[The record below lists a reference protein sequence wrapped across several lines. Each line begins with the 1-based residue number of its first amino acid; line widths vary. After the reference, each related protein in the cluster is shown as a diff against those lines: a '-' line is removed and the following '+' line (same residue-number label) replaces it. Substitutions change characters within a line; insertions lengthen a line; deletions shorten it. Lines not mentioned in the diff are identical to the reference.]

1 MGKYAMRKYI
11 NIICESETDW
21 DAEMAQCDQTAKA
34 LTNGRKLK
42 LSAPRDEDFKLFD
55 RVREVIRH
63 QEGLGGQCH
72 SVSEWISH
80 WYKWTQE
87 AGTYC
92 TYDGEPICT
101 YHFWNELPDGA
112 ILDCTAD
119 QLGEDSRTIRYIK
132 RRYTCEWCED
142 WHPEHPDYDPTWDRE
157 KRNPSKYSG
166 VIDAERENDLMK
178 KHGDQ
183 YWHLPKDQRQHINA
197 YREKLKSYGDGTPD
211 RTFD

>member
-42 LSAPRDEDFKLFD
+42 LSAPL
-55 RVREVIRH
+55 
-63 QEGLGGQCH
+63 
-72 SVSEWISH
+72 
-80 WYKWTQE
+80 T
-87 AGTYC
+87 
-92 TYDGEPICT
+92 
-101 YHFWNELPDGA
+101 N
-112 ILDCTAD
+112 
-119 QLGEDSRTIRYIK
+119 EDSRTIRYIK